1 MTQEPGWRAL
11 PIGGVV
17 LEGGT
22 ARKYRTGDW
31 RTFKPIIDKNKC
43 VNCLLCW
50 ICCPEPSITQVEG
63 DKVEVDYEYCK
74 GCGICAEECP
84 VKAITMVEE

>member
-1 MTQEPGWRAL
+1 MSKQEGWKTL
-11 PIGGVV
+11 PPATVV
-17 LEGGT
+17 LGGT
-22 ARKYRTGDW
+22 ATKYRTGDW
-31 RTFKPIIDKNKC
+31 RTFKPIIDKEKC

-50 ICCPEPSITQVEG
+50 IACPEPSITQVEG